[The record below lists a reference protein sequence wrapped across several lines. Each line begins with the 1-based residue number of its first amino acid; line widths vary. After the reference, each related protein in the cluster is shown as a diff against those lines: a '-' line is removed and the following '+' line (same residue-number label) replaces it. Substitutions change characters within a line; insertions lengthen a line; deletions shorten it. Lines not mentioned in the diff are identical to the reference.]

1 MGWPNTGWAVPAS
14 AGTEAR
20 RAAVDLDGASRQIQ
34 VLLGALVER
43 PAMLHVLAEEAGRL
57 PTDPHPELARLQR
70 GLLDALALVPLGVDP
85 AADDAVA
92 ENAAA
97 DGAAADGVPLEAQLI
112 MDHLRRNG
120 LERLAETA
128 RRKARQVFRSN
139 LQDSDGWVE
148 QWHRIA
154 DHMTRQ
160 LANMA
165 ELEQIRHEL
174 ARNPTEE
181 NDQRMKALLS
191 RISRETLEAGR

>member
-1 MGWPNTGWAVPAS
+1 
-14 AGTEAR
+14 
-20 RAAVDLDGASRQIQ
+20 
-34 VLLGALVER
+34 
-43 PAMLHVLAEEAGRL
+43 
-57 PTDPHPELARLQR
+57 
-70 GLLDALALVPLGVDP
+70 
-85 AADDAVA
+85 
-92 ENAAA
+92 
-97 DGAAADGVPLEAQLI
+97 

-120 LERLAETA
+120 LERLAETT

-139 LQDSDGWVE
+139 SQDGDGWVD

-154 DHMTRQ
+154 GHMTRH

-165 ELEQIRHEL
+165 ELEQVRDEL